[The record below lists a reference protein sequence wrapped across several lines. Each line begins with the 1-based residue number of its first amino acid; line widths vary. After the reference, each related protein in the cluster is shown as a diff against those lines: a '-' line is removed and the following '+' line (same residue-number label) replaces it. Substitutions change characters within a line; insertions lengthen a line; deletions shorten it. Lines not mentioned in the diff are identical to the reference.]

1 MVFPARHSGVEPGGR
16 CRDERDTLS
25 SVGSRTEERDP
36 RRYVVA
42 PCGLQGVAGRGP
54 THRDSWVTGQDV
66 PCPALPTFVGGPGV
80 YRAYECWARCARTI
94 CLRGSNRQR
103 HRRAPDRKSTRLNSS
118 HVAISYAVFCLKKKT
133 HHK

>member
-1 MVFPARHSGVEPGGR
+1 MVFPARHAGVEPGGR

-54 THRDSWVTGQDV
+54 THRDSWVAGQDV
-66 PCPALPTFVGGPGV
+66 PWPALPTLVGAPAV
-80 YRAYECWARCARTI
+80 YRAYEGWARVGRAT
-94 CLRGSNRQR
+94 CLRGSTRQGNR
-103 HRRAPDRKSTRLNSS
+103 
-118 HVAISYAVFCLKKKT
+118 
-133 HHK
+133 